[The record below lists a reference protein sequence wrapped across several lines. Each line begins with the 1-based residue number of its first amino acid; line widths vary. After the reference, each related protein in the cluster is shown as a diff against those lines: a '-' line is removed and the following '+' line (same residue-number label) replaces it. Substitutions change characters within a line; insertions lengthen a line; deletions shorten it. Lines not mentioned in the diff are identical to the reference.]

1 MNNAVI
7 IVDAWDYFDE
17 KKDPWADREAKSFSR
32 FLNTVCNYERGHGTQ
47 IYHEPSGHNIMSQ
60 FILASDDV
68 ILDDITSIPKTHDN
82 YYFAGFHTEICVSG
96 KADQLSNYLPKHKN
110 GIALN
115 LSLLSFES
123 QDVVISIKNINH
135 HFYWWTRNGFSPISL

>member
-1 MNNAVI
+1 MNNALI

-32 FLNTVCNYERGHGTQ
+32 FLNTVCNYERSRGTK
-47 IYHEPSGHNIMSQ
+47 IYHEPSGHDIMSQ
-60 FILASDDV
+60 FVLASNDTV
-68 ILDDITSIPKTHDN
+68 LDDIINIPKNHDN

-96 KADQLSNYLPKHKN
+96 KADQLSNYISKKQ
-110 GIALN
+110 IAIAIN

-123 QDVVISIKNINH
+123 ENAPKSFENINH
-135 HFYWWTRNGFSPISL
+135 NFCWWTRNGFSNITL